1 MTALTYNGL
10 TRPLSE
16 WARLTGIPALRI
28 HSRLCLGWSDRDAL
42 FVPAGAERP
51 RKRAPK
57 VSRAVAAPKPAPE
70 GGAEAQDRGVGLDLQ
85 EKTGTG
91 GGTVAQE
98 IHQISFADQED
109 AA

>member
-1 MTALTYNGL
+1 MKTLTFNGVE
-10 TRPLSE
+10 RPLSE

-70 GGAEAQDRGVGLDLQ
+70 GGAHQMQKRAQQ
-85 EKTGTG
+85 
-91 GGTVAQE
+91 
-98 IHQISFADQED
+98 
-109 AA
+109 